1 MKYYLKALQNYA
13 NFDGRATRSEYWYFV
28 LFNFLIAFAV
38 GFVTAII
45 GLSALSTLYSLG
57 LLIPSWAVAIRRIHD
72 TGKSGW
78 FVLVPIYNFVLL
90 VSKGQDV
97 ENEFGPVPTAE

>member
-28 LFNFLIAFAV
+28 LFNFLIAFGV
-38 GFVTAII
+38 GFITAII
-45 GLSALSTLYSLG
+45 GLPALSTLYTLG
-57 LLIPSWAVAIRRIHD
+57 LLVPGYAAAIRRIHD

-90 VSKGQDV
+90 VSKGQDA
-97 ENEFGPVPTAE
+97 ENKFGPVPTAE